1 MIQWEY
7 QITIHELPEPKAE
20 KQKRTIECD
29 QNGLCFVHD
38 VFQGG
43 IEWLQDL
50 FFVRKERKAGSW
62 FHPDTITG
70 NSFVY
75 GRREKKPG
83 RKAEEIYFLSN

>member
-29 QNGLCFVHD
+29 QDGLCFVHD

-43 IEWLQDL
+43 LQWLQDL
-50 FFVRKERKAGSW
+50 FGEKGMEGWELVQSGYHNRELLCIWKKRKEAG
-62 FHPDTITG
+62 
-70 NSFVY
+70 
-75 GRREKKPG
+75 EKG
-83 RKAEEIYFLSN
+83 